1 MPEPT
6 SAIPMAALRQLVS
19 MAQAAASPVTLVK
32 HGRRED
38 RAMAYDRFLK
48 ACAGAVR
55 NRSTT
60 DGVAEVWS
68 TWQAVN
74 LRSAKK
80 VRKAASDLVDR
91 VYATA
96 DAGALGEGQRWIFD
110 AEEQDYLPRT
120 DLEEEFGVD
129 LSKDEEVLFMHAM
142 RSFVEVAR
150 MDLLERW
157 WHWPMPGPLRRRYLA
172 SR

>member
-55 NRSTT
+55 NRSAA

-74 LRSAKK
+74 LRSGKK
-80 VRKAASDLVDR
+80 VREAASGLVDR
-91 VYATA
+91 VSATA
-96 DAGALGEGQRWIFD
+96 DEGAIGEWQRWIFD
-110 AEEQDYLPRT
+110 TEEQDYLPRT
-120 DLEEEFGVD
+120 DLEQEHGAD
-129 LSKDEEVLFMHAM
+129 LSRNEEVLFMNAM

-157 WHWPMPGPLRRRYLA
+157 WHLLMPGPLRRRYLA

>member
-1 MPEPT
+1 
-6 SAIPMAALRQLVS
+6 
-19 MAQAAASPVTLVK
+19 
-32 HGRRED
+32 
-38 RAMAYDRFLK
+38 MAYDRFLK

-74 LRSAKK
+74 LRSGKK
-80 VRKAASDLVDR
+80 VREAASGLVDR

-110 AEEQDYLPRT
+110 TEEQDYLPRT